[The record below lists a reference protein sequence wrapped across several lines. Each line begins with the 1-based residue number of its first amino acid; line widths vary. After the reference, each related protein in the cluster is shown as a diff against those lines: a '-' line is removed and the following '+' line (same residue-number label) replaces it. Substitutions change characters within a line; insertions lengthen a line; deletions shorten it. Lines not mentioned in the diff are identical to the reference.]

1 MAGRLTAAMCG
12 QATVMTELG
21 VPPREE
27 TMARL
32 MLGGARVMKFRRDM
46 PYTTPDRLEER
57 AHDSGDRAFILFENQ
72 RISFAHAN
80 RIANRIANAALAA
93 GLKKRDVV
101 ALFMLNRPEFVLIWL
116 GLSKVGIITALIN
129 TSATGDVLTHALRQV
144 GGKAL
149 IAGSELMGALRTV
162 QSSDREGLVLWEQ
175 AETCDERIGGQGVRD
190 FNAEMAAA
198 SDADPDPGLRSG
210 ITMADTL
217 YYVFTSGTTGL
228 PKAAKMS
235 HMRFISAGE
244 MMGGLM
250 RFGPDDVF
258 YCALPL
264 YHGAGGMVVP
274 SAALAFG
281 IPFVLRRTF
290 SSSGFWSDVRRHKI
304 TAVYYVGEVI
314 RYLLNAPPHPDD
326 RDHTLRVIGGAGLK
340 ADVWEAFVNRFGVAD
355 VIEGLGGTEANYG
368 LTNVDNRIGSVG
380 RLPYPEHTN
389 IRIIKYDV
397 ENDAHVRDAEG
408 RPVRAR
414 AGEVG
419 ELIAEVLGGNEPQ
432 GFFEGYTSQE
442 ATEAKLL
449 RDVFRPGDVWFRSG
463 DLVRFD
469 EEDYFFFVDRVG
481 DTFRWKGEN
490 VSTHEVERVLAG
502 FAGPWAINAYGVR
515 IPGSE
520 GRAGM
525 VALTFDEGVAFD
537 PQGFYRY
544 AAEHLARYAV
554 PLFVRLSA
562 AADMTTTFKLRK
574 IELQR
579 QGYDPVSAGSDSLY
593 VADAEIGR
601 YVHLT
606 DETLARLG
614 IPPFSATGETFIAR

>member
-1 MAGRLTAAMCG
+1 
-12 QATVMTELG
+12 MTELG
-21 VPPREE
+21 VPSREE

-46 PYTTPDRLEER
+46 PYTVSDRLEER
-57 AHDSGDRAFILFENQ
+57 AHDSGDRAFILFEEK
-72 RISFAHAN
+72 RLTFAHAN

-93 GLKKRDVV
+93 GLKKGDVV
-101 ALFMLNRPEFVLIWL
+101 ALFMLNRPEFVLTWL
-116 GLSKVGIITALIN
+116 GLSKVGIITGLIN
-129 TSATGDVLTHALRQV
+129 TSATGDVLAHALRQV
-144 GGKAL
+144 GAKAL
-149 IAGSELMGALRTV
+149 IAGSELMGALDTL
-162 QSSDREGLVLWEQ
+162 QSPDREGLLLWEQ
-175 AETCDERIGGQGVRD
+175 AETCGERIGGQGIRD

-198 SDADPDPGLRSG
+198 SDTDPDPGLRAG
-210 ITMADTL
+210 LTMADPL

-250 RFGPDDVF
+250 RLGRDDVF
-258 YCALPL
+258 YCVLPL

-290 SSSGFWSDVRRHKI
+290 SSSGFWPDVRRHKI
-304 TAVYYVGEVI
+304 TAVYYVGEII
-314 RYLLNAPPHPDD
+314 RYLLSAPPRPDD

-380 RLPYPEHTN
+380 RLPYPEHSN
-389 IRIIKYDV
+389 IRVIRYDV
-397 ENDAHVRDAEG
+397 ESDAHIRDVEG
-408 RPVRAR
+408 RPVLAR

-469 EEDYFFFVDRVG
+469 EDDYFFFVDRVG

-490 VSTHEVERVLAG
+490 VSTQEVERVLSG
-502 FAGPWAINAYGVR
+502 FAGSWTINAYGVR

-520 GRAGM
+520 GRVGM
-525 VALTFDEGVAFD
+525 VAVTFDGGLVFD

-544 AAEHLARYAV
+544 AAQHLARYAV
-554 PLFVRLSA
+554 PLFVRLSVT
-562 AADMTTTFKLRK
+562 ADMTTTFKLRK

-593 VADAEIGR
+593 VADTEIGR
-601 YVHLT
+601 YVPLT